1 MTNPAGVGAD
11 GYVPFKG
18 YRTWYRVAGDL
29 GSGIPLVLLH
39 GGPGIPC
46 GAFDPLMDRLAPER
60 PVIRYDQL
68 GCGRSDRPADPSLW
82 RVETF
87 LEELAAV
94 REALGLERIH
104 LLGHSWGGML
114 ALEYL
119 LTRPSGVIS
128 LTLSSSL
135 CSTPFWTEELHRLR
149 DQLPEHV
156 AASLR
161 RFEAGYQ
168 PPAPKAATG
177 PVTVR
182 PGILPD
188 KVASEA
194 GMMRR
199 VMALMTTG
207 PVQRLASWA
216 SHAGPL
222 RRPAYEIGMMAFMRR
237 HLCRADPFPLVVCQD
252 FLARNQEIYETM
264 WGPSECHATGPLATW
279 DVEGRLGE
287 IDVPTLLL
295 SGRHDEATPA
305 QQERLRAGIR
315 GARWT
320 VLEQSAHLGF
330 IEEPDRYAETL
341 ALFLGDVDGTVASRR
356 SPAYP
361 A

>member
-1 MTNPAGVGAD
+1 
-11 GYVPFKG
+11 
-18 YRTWYRVAGDL
+18 
-29 GSGIPLVLLH
+29 
-39 GGPGIPC
+39 
-46 GAFDPLMDRLAPER
+46 
-60 PVIRYDQL
+60 
-68 GCGRSDRPADPSLW
+68 
-82 RVETF
+82 
-87 LEELAAV
+87 
-94 REALGLERIH
+94 
-104 LLGHSWGGML
+104 ML
-114 ALEYL
+114 ALYP

-149 DQLPEHV
+149 GHLPEHV
-156 AASLR
+156 AASPVGL
-161 RFEAGYQ
+161 EAGYQ

-182 PGILPD
+182 PGILPE
-188 KVASEA
+188 KVAFGA

-207 PVQRLASWA
+207 PVQRLASWV
-216 SHAGPL
+216 SRGPSGGRL
-222 RRPAYEIGMMAFMRR
+222 YEIGMMAFMRR

-279 DVEGRLGE
+279 DVEDRLGE
-287 IDVPTLLL
+287 IDIPTLLL

-330 IEEPDRYAETL
+330 IEEPDRYADVL
-341 ALFLGDVDGTVASRR
+341 AAFLGEVDGLDRPR
-356 SPAYP
+356 SP
-361 A
+361 